1 MEDLYDVG
9 YFQQLKKAIE
19 VNSLFIG
26 EYGRMIIE
34 VDLENNDEPLAHLDP
49 NPEL

>member
-1 MEDLYDVG
+1 
-9 YFQQLKKAIE
+9 
-19 VNSLFIG
+19 
-26 EYGRMIIE
+26 MIIE